1 MKLSAGCAT
10 NSRFGRLCPDVRRPP
25 GRIVRSLFVLAAV
38 SAVAPLLIACTGVSI
53 NPSFPEIAAAQSSPT
68 ATLSQATN
76 VANTDISAINFDS
89 LRIIAPGEGSRLISP
104 IHLQAQIPAE
114 TAVVRVELYGSDNRL
129 MLRKLLRT
137 ADSGQL
143 NLELVF
149 EVPASSERG
158 RLVLSLFILAAV
170 SAVAPLLIACTG
182 VSINTSFPEIAAA
195 QSSPTAT
202 LSQATNIADTDIS
215 AINFDS
221 LRIIAP
227 GEGSRLISP
236 IHLQA
241 QIPAETDIVRV
252 ELYGNDNRLM
262 LRKLLRTADSGQ
274 LNLELAFEVPAS
286 SERGRLVLSLED
298 DYGRLQELDS
308 IQVELLTSGES
319 QLVPSN
325 TQERLALNSPQAK
338 TVLQGGQLPV
348 SGLVRAPYGPLN
360 IQLIT
365 REGRVLTSDDV
376 FPDSTQGETGTFTTV
391 LAYSLQNLEWVQV
404 RVSLRVGGITWAVK
418 SVEVWLEP

>member
-10 NSRFGRLCPDVRRPP
+10 NSRFGRLYPDVRRPP
-25 GRIVRSLFVLAAV
+25 ERIVRSLFILAAV

-89 LRIIAPGEGSRLISP
+89 LRIIAPGEGSQLISP

-143 NLELVF
+143 NLEL
-149 EVPASSERG
+149 
-158 RLVLSLFILAAV
+158 
-170 SAVAPLLIACTG
+170 
-182 VSINTSFPEIAAA
+182 
-195 QSSPTAT
+195 
-202 LSQATNIADTDIS
+202 
-215 AINFDS
+215 
-221 LRIIAP
+221 
-227 GEGSRLISP
+227 
-236 IHLQA
+236 
-241 QIPAETDIVRV
+241 
-252 ELYGNDNRLM
+252 
-262 LRKLLRTADSGQ
+262 
-274 LNLELAFEVPAS
+274 AFEVPAS
-286 SERGRLVLSLED
+286 SERGRLVLSLEN

-308 IQVELLTSGES
+308 IQVELLTEGES
-319 QLVPSN
+319 LLAPGN
-325 TQERLALNSPQAK
+325 TQERLALNSPQAEAAI
-338 TVLQGGQLPV
+338 QGGQLPV

-376 FPDSTQGETGTFTTV
+376 YPESTQGETGTFTTV
-391 LAYSLQNLEWVQV
+391 LAYSLQNPEWVQV
-404 RVSLRVGGITWAVK
+404 RVSLRVGGVTWAVK
-418 SVEVWLEP
+418 SVEVRLEP